1 MSNNDKAV
9 REVNAHIARELNAL
23 MGYYLENGVEGLEQ
37 AMREMAIHEMN
48 KRRERIARNNAKL
61 AALMSQVTDRQAN
74 SIYKNEANGYKF
86 NQVIFSKRN
95 PRGNVAVML
104 VKEQV
109 YNEMTGRMGKKTMV
123 VYSDGHVDSTF
134 DKSIQISKDL

>member
-1 MSNNDKAV
+1 MTP
-9 REVNAHIARELNAL
+9 EQHARQLNAL
-23 MGYYLENGVEGLEQ
+23 LGYFLENGVEGLEQ
-37 AMREMAIHEMN
+37 AMRELAIEEMR

-61 AALMSQVTDRQAN
+61 AALMSQVTDHQAN

-86 NQVIFSKRN
+86 NQVIFDKRN

-104 VKEQV
+104 TKEQV
-109 YNEMTGRMGKKTMV
+109 YNEMTGRMGKKIMI

-134 DKSIQISKDL
+134 NKSIEISKNL